1 LSSRLPRQAKAFLA
15 VTTKSSL
22 LEKFMKSKPTALKT
36 LDIVSL
42 ILLAVATYLALV
54 FAPTERVM
62 GDVQRVFYFHV
73 ATAWV
78 GLLGFVAA
86 GVSGVIYLKTQNL
99 KWDLVEQAAVEISL
113 VFFFITIVLGSIWA
127 RPIWNTWWTWDP
139 RLTSASIVELIYLA
153 YLMLRQGI
161 EDPDRRARFGAV
173 YTLVGAVSVP
183 ITFISIRLFR
193 SIHPILDS
201 GQNAGAGETMGL
213 TGDMKIAF
221 FFALFAFTV
230 IFIDLFWNRIRLGQL
245 QQKVEQL
252 KLKVME

>member
-1 LSSRLPRQAKAFLA
+1 MQ
-15 VTTKSSL
+15 T
-22 LEKFMKSKPTALKT
+22 KPTALKA
-36 LDIVSL
+36 LDIISL
-42 ILLAVATYLALV
+42 ILLAIATYLALV
-54 FAPTERVM
+54 FAPTERIM

-78 GLLGFVAA
+78 GLLGFMAA
-86 GVSGVIYLKTQNL
+86 GVTGIIYLRTQDL
-99 KWDLVEQAAVEISL
+99 KWDLIEVAAVEISL
-113 VFFFITIVLGSIWA
+113 VFFFITIILGSIWA

-193 SIHPILDS
+193 SIHPVLDS
-201 GQNAGAGETMGL
+201 ANSSGANETMGL
-213 TGDMKIAF
+213 TGDMRVAF

-230 IFIDLFWNRIRLGQL
+230 IFVDLFWNRIRLGQL

-252 KLKVME
+252 KLKVMD